1 MYQNIF
7 YDKHK
12 KIAHIWDDEEG
23 HITFPFTPYAY
34 KKSNSGK
41 HTSIFGDTLEKI
53 TFFSNDDP
61 TLFEADVAETTR
73 ILVDKY
79 TDSDAVSTKHKI
91 LFFDIE
97 VEMESGTLNIEEAD
111 NAITSIAMYYSTD
124 QVYTVFVLEKNNNAN
139 KLEINDLNVQIISCA
154 SEKELLNQFL
164 DFYTKNYPTIIS
176 GWNCVDSSEWV
187 STTNGLVQLKNIAIG
202 DLLLN
207 HGAVLN
213 TWDSKKRAN
222 NLTLSNGKSILIS
235 DEHRIPV
242 MYKPKNSYKN
252 QNALSKTIHDR
263 TVADIKN
270 DIDKY
275 DFYCKIPLNRNNKSK
290 NSTFQLE
297 LMQLIG
303 FIYTDGTY
311 AKGDTDNRITITGTD
326 YESLLFYENV
336 INMYGASKNNVLLKI
351 LPKRKETHSQEW
363 ELRFTPSELFTK
375 YLAFIYNDTKHKC
388 LNLPLLSTLS
398 ESEFSYFVSGLIDG
412 DGSVSSGR
420 RGVTVCQS
428 PEESKSRLYN
438 LFIHYGIPVN
448 IVKNGVYIPT
458 KKISNW
464 LFSNLN
470 VTHSKRKLKL
480 NETLF
485 YTDKNTSR
493 KSLSSFCLDSHL
505 IVRIDSIDL
514 TDDVIDMR
522 DIQSENHY
530 FTVGSIDV
538 HNCDFFDIP
547 YLFNRLKKVL
557 GKKAAV
563 KLSPIGEYFFSPY
576 RNRYFFGGVSS
587 LDYLT
592 VYKKFTYSQLP
603 SYSLDSVSKK
613 ELGRGKIEYEGSLDE
628 LKKKDIKK
636 FIEYNITDVELIVE
650 MDKKLQFIDLV
661 QGICHV
667 GHVPYED
674 YVFSSKYLEGAVL
687 TYLKRNNMVAPNK
700 PADRQERMAQ
710 VRESGDEKF
719 IGAYVKDPI
728 VGKYNWIYDLDLT
741 SLYPSIIMSL
751 NISPETKIGKIDNW
765 DADDYIKGVPKNYTV
780 DGELITKEQIEK
792 FLKQYKYSIASNGV
806 LYNTDKKGI
815 IPSIL
820 DEWFDKRVEYK
831 DLMKKYGKE
840 NNTEKY
846 NFYKKRQLVQKILLN
861 SLYGVLGLPAF
872 RFYDI
877 DNAEAVTLTGQTV
890 IKKTSDVLNRKYNK
904 ELNTVN
910 EDYNIYIDTDSCFF
924 SALPI
929 VKHRYPDIDTNDN
942 KIMTEKIYEIANE
955 SQDFVNSF
963 YNVFSKKY
971 FNISDH
977 RFEIKQEMIAKSGI
991 WVAKKRYAQWI
1002 IADNGVSVDKLD
1014 VKGLDVVRSSFP
1026 KAFQFFMTNL
1036 LISILKGSSKEE
1048 IDSMVLDMKK
1058 NINTVSILDLAKNS
1072 SLNNLIKYNGQID
1085 INRINS
1091 FAKGTPAHVKGAIA
1105 YNRLL
1110 EHYKCPYKY
1119 LPFKDGDK
1127 LKWIYLKDNPFGLDT
1142 IAFRGDSDPKDIK
1155 KFISTYVDKE
1165 YMLTSELNNKLE
1177 DFYNALKWKMP
1188 SANSKIIDE
1197 FFEF

>member
-7 YDKHK
+7 YDKHR

-41 HTSIFGDTLEKI
+41 YTSIFGDKLEKI
-53 TFFSNDDP
+53 TFFSKDDP

-79 TDSDAVSTKHKI
+79 TDSDAVSTNHKI

-97 VEMESGTLNIEEAD
+97 VEMESGTLIVEEAD
-111 NAITSIAMYYSTD
+111 NAITSIAMYYNTD

-139 KLEINDLNVQIISCA
+139 KLEINDLNVQIISCS
-154 SEKELLNQFL
+154 SEKELLTQFL

-176 GWNCVDSSEWV
+176 GW
-187 STTNGLVQLKNIAIG
+187 
-202 DLLLN
+202 
-207 HGAVLN
+207 
-213 TWDSKKRAN
+213 
-222 NLTLSNGKSILIS
+222 
-235 DEHRIPV
+235 
-242 MYKPKNSYKN
+242 
-252 QNALSKTIHDR
+252 
-263 TVADIKN
+263 
-270 DIDKY
+270 
-275 DFYCKIPLNRNNKSK
+275 
-290 NSTFQLE
+290 
-297 LMQLIG
+297 
-303 FIYTDGTY
+303 
-311 AKGDTDNRITITGTD
+311 
-326 YESLLFYENV
+326 
-336 INMYGASKNNVLLKI
+336 
-351 LPKRKETHSQEW
+351 
-363 ELRFTPSELFTK
+363 
-375 YLAFIYNDTKHKC
+375 
-388 LNLPLLSTLS
+388 
-398 ESEFSYFVSGLIDG
+398 
-412 DGSVSSGR
+412 
-420 RGVTVCQS
+420 
-428 PEESKSRLYN
+428 
-438 LFIHYGIPVN
+438 
-448 IVKNGVYIPT
+448 
-458 KKISNW
+458 
-464 LFSNLN
+464 
-470 VTHSKRKLKL
+470 
-480 NETLF
+480 
-485 YTDKNTSR
+485 
-493 KSLSSFCLDSHL
+493 
-505 IVRIDSIDL
+505 
-514 TDDVIDMR
+514 
-522 DIQSENHY
+522 
-530 FTVGSIDV
+530 
-538 HNCDFFDIP
+538 NCDFFDIP

-700 PADRQERMAQ
+700 PADRQERMAE

-728 VGKYNWIYDLDLT
+728 VGKYDWIYDLDLT

-765 DADDYIKGVPKNYTV
+765 DAGDYIKGVQKNYTV
-780 DGELITKEQIEK
+780 DGELISKEQIEN

-840 NNTEKY
+840 NNTDKY
-846 NFYKKRQLVQKILLN
+846 IFYKKRQLVQKILLN

-924 SALPI
+924 SALPL
-929 VKHRYPDIDTNDN
+929 VKHRYPDIDTDDT

-971 FNISDH
+971 FNISNH
-977 RFEIKQEMIAKSGI
+977 RFEIKQEMIAKSGL

-1026 KAFQFFMTNL
+1026 KAFQVFMTNL

-1048 IDSMVLDMKK
+1048 IDNMILDMKK

-1072 SLNNLIKYNGQID
+1072 SLNNLVKYSGQID
-1085 INRINS
+1085 INRLNS

-1142 IAFRGDSDPKDIK
+1142 IAFRGDSDPRDIK
-1155 KFISTYVDKE
+1155 KFIATYVDKE

-1177 DFYNALKWKMP
+1177 DFYSALKWKMP
-1188 SANSKIIDE
+1188 SAHSKIINE